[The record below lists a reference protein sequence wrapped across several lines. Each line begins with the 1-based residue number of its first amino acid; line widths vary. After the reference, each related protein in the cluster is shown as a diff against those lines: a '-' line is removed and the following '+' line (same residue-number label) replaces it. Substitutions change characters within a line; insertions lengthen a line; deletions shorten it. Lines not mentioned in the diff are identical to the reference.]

1 MAKVNIN
8 DILEQLNAMTQ
19 TVAKL
24 QTVEETPI
32 TMEFG
37 QIPDDAILI
46 KEGDTTNNSVADLVA
61 KTAFA
66 YAANGYI
73 KNVKVAY
80 SPRASKIYVK
90 ASPNRQTASHNPL
103 GAGINGYSV
112 DFMTFNHETMSFD
125 AIPCLGMEYD
135 KQGFYCKLCL

>member
-1 MAKVNIN
+1 MARVNVE
-8 DILEQLNAMTQ
+8 DILKQLNAMTQ
-19 TVAKL
+19 TVAKM
-24 QTVEETPI
+24 QTVEETPV

-46 KEGDTTNNSVADLVA
+46 KEGDTTGNGVADLVA

-66 YAANGYI
+66 YATNGYI

-90 ASPNRQTASHNPL
+90 ASPNRQTVSHNPL
-103 GAGINGYSV
+103 GTGVNGYSV

-135 KQGFYCKLCL
+135 KQGFYSKLCL

>member
-1 MAKVNIN
+1 MARIN
-8 DILEQLNAMTQ
+8 VEDILKQLDAMTQ

-37 QIPDDAILI
+37 QIPEDAFLV
-46 KEGDTTNNSVADLVA
+46 KEGDTTENNIADLVI

-66 YAANGYI
+66 YATNGYI

-80 SPRASKIYVK
+80 SPRASKVYVK

-103 GAGINGYSV
+103 GTGINGYSV
-112 DFMTFNHETMSFD
+112 DFMTFNHDSMTFE

>member
-1 MAKVNIN
+1 MKVNVN
-8 DILEQLNAMTQ
+8 DILQQLNLATQ
-19 TVAKL
+19 AIATM

-37 QIPDDAILI
+37 QIPDDAFLV
-46 KEGDTTNNSVADLVA
+46 KEGDATGNNVANLVA

-66 YAANGYI
+66 YATNGYI

-90 ASPNRQTASHNPL
+90 ASPNRQNASHNPL
-103 GAGINGYSV
+103 GGGVNGYAV
-112 DFMTFNHETMSFD
+112 DFTAFSHETMSFD

>member
-8 DILEQLNAMTQ
+8 DILEQLNLAAQ
-19 TVAKL
+19 AVA
-24 QTVEETPI
+24 TMSAVEETPI

-37 QIPDDAILI
+37 QIPDDAFLV
-46 KEGDTTNNSVADLVA
+46 KEGDATGNSIADLVI

-66 YAANGYI
+66 YATNGYI

-80 SPRASKIYVK
+80 SPRASKVYVK

-103 GAGINGYSV
+103 GSGVNGYAV
-112 DFMTFNHETMSFD
+112 DFTTLNTETMSFD

>member
-1 MAKVNIN
+1 MAKVNVE
-8 DILEQLNAMTQ
+8 DILKQLNAMTQ

-37 QIPDDAILI
+37 QIPEDAFLV
-46 KEGDTTNNSVADLVA
+46 KKGDSTGNSVADLVI

-66 YAANGYI
+66 YVDNGYI
-73 KNVKVAY
+73 KNAKVAY
-80 SPRASKIYVK
+80 SPRASKVYVK

-103 GAGINGYSV
+103 GSGVSGYAV
-112 DFMTFNHETMSFD
+112 DFTTLNTENMSFD

>member
-1 MAKVNIN
+1 MAKVNVN
-8 DILEQLNAMTQ
+8 DILEQLNLAAQ
-19 TVAKL
+19 AVAKM

-37 QIPDDAILI
+37 QIPEDAFLV
-46 KEGDTTNNSVADLVA
+46 KEGDTTGNNIADLVI

-66 YAANGYI
+66 YATNGYI

-80 SPRASKIYVK
+80 SPRASKVYVK

-103 GAGINGYSV
+103 GTGINGYSV
-112 DFMTFNHETMSFD
+112 DFMTFNHDSMTFE

>member
-1 MAKVNIN
+1 MARVNVN
-8 DILEQLNAMTQ
+8 DILEQLNLAAQ
-19 TVAKL
+19 AVAKM
-24 QTVEETPI
+24 QAVEETPI

-37 QIPDDAILI
+37 QIPEDAFLV
-46 KEGDTTNNSVADLVA
+46 KEGDSTGNNIADLVI

-66 YAANGYI
+66 YATNGYI

-80 SPRASKIYVK
+80 SPRASKVYVK

-103 GAGINGYSV
+103 GSGVSGYAV
-112 DFMTFNHETMSFD
+112 DFTSFNAEALAFD

-135 KQGFYCKLCL
+135 KQGFYSKLCL

>member
-1 MAKVNIN
+1 MKVNVN
-8 DILEQLNAMTQ
+8 DILQQLNLATQ
-19 TVAKL
+19 AIATM

-37 QIPDDAILI
+37 QIPDDAFLV
-46 KEGDTTNNSVADLVA
+46 KEGDATGNNVADLVA

-66 YAANGYI
+66 YATNGYV

-103 GAGINGYSV
+103 GTGINRYSV
-112 DFMTFNHETMSFD
+112 DFTTFNHETMSFD

>member
-1 MAKVNIN
+1 MARVNVE
-8 DILEQLNAMTQ
+8 DILKQLNAMTQ
-19 TVAKL
+19 TVAKM
-24 QTVEETPI
+24 QTVEETPV

-46 KEGDTTNNSVADLVA
+46 KEGDTTGNGVADLVA

-66 YAANGYI
+66 YATNGYI

-90 ASPNRQTASHNPL
+90 ASPNRQAASHNPL

-112 DFMTFNHETMSFD
+112 DFMTFNHENMSFD

-135 KQGFYCKLCL
+135 KQGFYFKLCL

>member
-1 MAKVNIN
+1 MAKVNVE
-8 DILEQLNAMTQ
+8 DILKQLDAMTR
-19 TVAKL
+19 TVATM
-24 QTVEETPI
+24 QAVEETPI

-46 KEGDTTNNSVADLVA
+46 KEGDTTGNNVADLVA

-66 YAANGYI
+66 YATNGYI

-103 GAGINGYSV
+103 GGGVNGYAV
-112 DFMTFNHETMSFD
+112 DFTTLNTETMTFD
-125 AIPCLGMEYD
+125 AVPCLGMEYD

>member
-1 MAKVNIN
+1 MAKVNVE
-8 DILEQLNAMTQ
+8 DILKQLNAMTQ

-24 QTVEETPI
+24 QTVEETPV

-46 KEGDTTNNSVADLVA
+46 KEGDTTGNNVADLVA

-66 YAANGYI
+66 YATNGYI

-80 SPRASKIYVK
+80 SPRASKVYVK

-103 GAGINGYSV
+103 GSGVCGYAV
-112 DFMTFNHETMSFD
+112 DFTSFNAEALAFD

-135 KQGFYCKLCL
+135 KQGFYSKLCL